1 MCMCLY
7 GNKTN
12 LMRNSWMNMWF
23 QNRYIIN
30 EEKIQIPTL
39 HLTYGIATLQH
50 PSPHFLKD
58 IKF

>member
-1 MCMCLY
+1 
-7 GNKTN
+7 
-12 LMRNSWMNMWF
+12 MWF

>member
-1 MCMCLY
+1 
-7 GNKTN
+7 
-12 LMRNSWMNMWF
+12 MRNSWMNMWF

-39 HLTYGIATLQH
+39 HLTYGISSLQH